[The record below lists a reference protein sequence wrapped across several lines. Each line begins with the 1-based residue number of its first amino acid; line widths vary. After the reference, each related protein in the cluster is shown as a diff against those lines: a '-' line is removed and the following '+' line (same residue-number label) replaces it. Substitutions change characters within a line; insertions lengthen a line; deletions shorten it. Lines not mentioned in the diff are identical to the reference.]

1 MLSAESSKSFTARVF
16 KMDLRSFLSPYQLAL
31 EKGNLLPT
39 VSYDNKDKTF
49 KFSDENLKTGF
60 YQLMLFDAENHLL
73 IEEKVPIEADDQRV
87 LIDFT
92 LSEKAVKAA
101 LFGKRHTYYFNF

>member
-1 MLSAESSKSFTARVF
+1 
-16 KMDLRSFLSPYQLAL
+16 
-31 EKGNLLPT
+31 
-39 VSYDNKDKTF
+39 
-49 KFSDENLKTGF
+49 
-60 YQLMLFDAENHLL
+60 MLFDAENHLL